1 MYNMN
6 LVYINNSFLFTF
18 IGFLAIWLVEQLVS
32 FPMNFL
38 NKSEALLSANM
49 AGFWGFRNSAGSPE
63 TKTRADVMTIHSCT
77 KFKYCQTDA

>member
-1 MYNMN
+1 MY
-6 LVYINNSFLFTF
+6 VYFFIILKFLLTL

-49 AGFWGFRNSAGSPE
+49 AGF
-63 TKTRADVMTIHSCT
+63 
-77 KFKYCQTDA
+77 